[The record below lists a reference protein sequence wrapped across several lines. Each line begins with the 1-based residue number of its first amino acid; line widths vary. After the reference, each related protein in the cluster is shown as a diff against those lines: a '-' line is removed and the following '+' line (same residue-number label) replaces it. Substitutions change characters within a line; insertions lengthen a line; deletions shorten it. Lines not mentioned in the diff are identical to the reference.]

1 MVYASDTLTFAEL
14 AQVRPGPYLPEQS
27 PGFTFQD
34 LEHSKKLIQMVGTG
48 YSFPELGST
57 ILTGPNLWGQEFMIP
72 AYPAHLTSLKHK

>member
-34 LEHSKKLIQMVGTG
+34 LTFAERKIRCEAACPSGGKVLSGCASRLD
-48 YSFPELGST
+48 SFLTYLG
-57 ILTGPNLWGQEFMIP
+57 GGAN
-72 AYPAHLTSLKHK
+72 K

>member
-34 LEHSKKLIQMVGTG
+34 LTFAERKIR
-48 YSFPELGST
+48 SF
-57 ILTGPNLWGQEFMIP
+57 QD
-72 AYPAHLTSLKHK
+72 A